1 MRRRDYALLVSPS
14 VIVMFALLVVPLV
27 RTVQWSFQQV
37 RYGQPGT
44 FIGLDNY
51 REAFSD
57 PRFLSAVSF
66 TVVITVTTVTV
77 LVLGGYV
84 LAVLVN
90 RLGRRTRPFVLG
102 LLLVPYVVP
111 GLVGGTMFSWL
122 FNDNFG
128 GVVNQVI
135 RALGLPQ
142 VLWFTE
148 TWANRGLVG
157 ASVIWFLLPFAMLV
171 MLAGLQGVPTELL
184 ESARMDGAGTL
195 RTHWSVIAPSIRG
208 VIGFVALIC
217 IMDVLRLFDQ
227 LIPLSPQ
234 AVQIGNESLVL
245 YIYNQAFLD
254 GGQRLGLGSAMNVLL
269 IVLIVIMLLPF
280 IRDTAR
286 EGRNA

>member
-1 MRRRDYALLVSPS
+1 MRRREYAYLVAPS
-14 VIVMFALLVVPLV
+14 VLVMLALLVVPLY
-27 RTVQWSFQQV
+27 RTVEWSLQEV

-44 FIGLDNY
+44 FVGLDNY
-51 REAFSD
+51 REAFAD

-66 TVVITVTTVTV
+66 TVVVTIAVVTV

-90 RLGRRTRPFVLG
+90 RLGRMRPVVLG
-102 LLLVPYVVP
+102 LLLVSYVVP
-111 GLVGGTMFSWL
+111 GLIGATMFSWL

-128 GVVNQVI
+128 GLVNQLISAV
-135 RALGLPQ
+135 GLPP
-142 VLWFTE
+142 VLWFTD
-148 TWANRGLVG
+148 TWANRGLVAAAVVWG
-157 ASVIWFLLPFAMLV
+157 LLPFSMLV
-171 MLAGLQGVPTELL
+171 ILAGLQGVPKDLL
-184 ESARMDGAGTL
+184 EAARVDGAGTL

-208 VIGFVALIC
+208 IIGFVTLIS
-217 IMDVLRLFDQ
+217 IMDVLRVFDQ

-269 IVLIVIMLLPF
+269 IVLIAIMLLPF

-286 EGRNA
+286 EGSRA

>member
-1 MRRRDYALLVSPS
+1 MRRREYAYLVAPS
-14 VIVMFALLVVPLV
+14 VVVMFGLLVVPLY
-27 RTVQWSFQQV
+27 RTVRWSFEQV

-44 FIGLDNY
+44 FVGLDNY

-57 PRFLSAVSF
+57 PRFGNAVSF
-66 TVVITVTTVTV
+66 TVVITLAVVTV
-77 LVLGGYV
+77 LVVGGYV

-90 RLGRRTRPFVLG
+90 RLGRMRPVVLG
-102 LLLVPYVVP
+102 ILLVSYVVP
-111 GLVGGTMFSWL
+111 GLIGATMFSWL
-122 FNDNFG
+122 FNNNFG
-128 GVVNQVI
+128 GLVNQLIDAV
-135 RALGLPQ
+135 GLPP

-157 ASVIWFLLPFAMLV
+157 ASVVWSILPFSMLV
-171 MLAGLQGVPTELL
+171 ILAGLQGVPKEML
-184 ESARMDGAGTL
+184 EAARVDGAGTL
-195 RTHWSVIAPSIRG
+195 RTHWSVIAPTIRG
-208 VIGFVALIC
+208 VLGFVTLIS

-286 EGRNA
+286 EGRRA